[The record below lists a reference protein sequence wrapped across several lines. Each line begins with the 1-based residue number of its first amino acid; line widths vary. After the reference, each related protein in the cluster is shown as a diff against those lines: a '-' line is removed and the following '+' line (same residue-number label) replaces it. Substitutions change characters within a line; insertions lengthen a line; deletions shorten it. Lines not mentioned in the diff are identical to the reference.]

1 MIVILWCVAILQ
13 WLCFIYLPAVMMY
26 GVMRMII
33 QQDVTATICSPFL
46 GIRKV
51 SMKSGFIIWMVQA
64 IYFGVVLY
72 GIGQWIRF
80 GVNPLIRMW

>member
-64 IYFGVVLY
+64 IYFGVL
-72 GIGQWIRF
+72 
-80 GVNPLIRMW
+80 GVTQSI

>member
-46 GIRKV
+46 EIRKV

>member
-1 MIVILWCVAILQ
+1 MIVILWCAAILQ